1 MKYLLLLTVPLACLT
16 VLWFENWQWTVMD
29 PRYKR
34 YRQAILILF
43 AITVG
48 LISAGLIAAVPGV
61 V

>member
-34 YRQAILILF
+34 YRQAILIVF
-43 AITVG
+43 AIAV
-48 LISAGLIAAVPGV
+48 GLIAAVPGV